1 MPVTTS
7 ASDALRKDRRRTL
20 TNLRRKRTAKKEV
33 DDFKAKPAAKSLNT
47 AVSQIDRLV
56 KHHLIHANKA
66 ARLKSALHK
75 LLVKKAH

>member
-33 DDFKAKPAAKSLNT
+33 DDFKTKPTSKSLSA

-66 ARLKSALHK
+66 ARLKSSLYK
-75 LLVKKAH
+75 LLVKKTN